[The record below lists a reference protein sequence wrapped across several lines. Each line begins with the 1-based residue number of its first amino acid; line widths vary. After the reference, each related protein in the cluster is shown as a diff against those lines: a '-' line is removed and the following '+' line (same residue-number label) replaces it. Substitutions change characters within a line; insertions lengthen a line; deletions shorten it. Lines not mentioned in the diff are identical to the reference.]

1 MSKAKEKADV
11 WMPLYIGDYLADTT
25 RLTTE
30 QHGAYLLLMMDYWR
44 NGPPPNEDAT
54 LAQITRLSVAAWKK
68 NKATVL
74 RFFTETDGLL
84 HQKRINQEL
93 QACQTRKDTA
103 VAKATL
109 AAEKRWGKKP
119 PASASGDAT
128 SMLQALPGEVPEQSP
143 SSSPSPTTTSLSG
156 DVTLSGT
163 AGEGN
168 HATSHLLNQ
177 QTGEPNPRPVQ
188 IRILLRQHGMT
199 VTSDSAEVLD
209 MARAGVT
216 DLEITETVDVF
227 RAKKPGDTPNARYIL
242 SMITTAREKAA
253 RAAAAASAAGS
264 AASSPAASAAEWWLG
279 SAAAIEAE
287 GAKHGVKWKKSQN
300 EPFRDFKVRV
310 CKAAGE
316 GPWRDHLMNQLA
328 REKSSQ
334 HAEIHQ
340 YIYGHPPLEVEA

>member
-44 NGPPPNEDAT
+44 NGPPPNDDAT
-54 LAQITRLSVAAWKK
+54 LAQITRLSPAAWKK

-74 RFFTETDGLL
+74 RFFAEADGLL

-119 PASASGDAT
+119 SANASGDAP
-128 SMLQALPGEVPEQSP
+128 SMPQALPGEVPEQSP

-156 DVTLSGT
+156 DVTHSGT

-177 QTGEPNPRPVQ
+177 QTGEENPRPVQ
-188 IRILLRQHGMT
+188 LRILLRSHGMA
-199 VTSDSAEVLD
+199 VVSDSAEVLD
-209 MARAGVT
+209 MVRAGVT
-216 DLEITETVDVF
+216 DKEITETVDVF
-227 RAKKPGDTPNARYIL
+227 QVKKPGEKPNARYIL

-253 RAAAAASAAGS
+253 RAAAAAVATGSSAPTPAAPAAMWWRSNEGIAAAGS
-264 AASSPAASAAEWWLG
+264 D
-279 SAAAIEAE
+279 
-287 GAKHGVKWKKSQN
+287 HRVTWKKGQG
-300 EPFRDFKVRV
+300 EHFYDFKVRV
-310 CKAAGE
+310 FKAAGE
-316 GPWRDHLMNQLA
+316 GPWRDELMADLL
-328 REKSSQ
+328 RTKSSRY
-334 HAEIHQ
+334 AEIHQ
-340 YIYGHPPLEVEA
+340 YIYGHPPVEVEA